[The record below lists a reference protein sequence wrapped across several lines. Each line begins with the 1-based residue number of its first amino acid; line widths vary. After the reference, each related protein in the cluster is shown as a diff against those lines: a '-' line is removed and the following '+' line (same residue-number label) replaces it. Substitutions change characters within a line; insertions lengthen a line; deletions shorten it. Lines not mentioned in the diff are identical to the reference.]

1 MLFRAR
7 VPGGR
12 SRGAFRAR
20 RGCPEAA
27 RPRHAGAGARRREP
41 RPDDCD
47 LMTATRS
54 LDPALLDA
62 VDVFTGLDA
71 KGRERALAAAQWT
84 KLTAG
89 QQAFRSEER
98 RVGKKGVVTLRS
110 RWSAYPQKKK
120 KPTNKR

>member
-71 KGRERALAAAQWT
+71 KGRERALAAAQWP

-89 QQAFRSEER
+89 QQAFQQDEEAESFFVLAGGPPHAPHLHPPR
-98 RVGKKGVVTLRS
+98 
-110 RWSAYPQKKK
+110 
-120 KPTNKR
+120 

>member
-1 MLFRAR
+1 MKRRPPRSTRTDTLFPYTSLFR
-7 VPGGR
+7 
-12 SRGAFRAR
+12 S
-20 RGCPEAA
+20 PEAA

-89 QQAFRSEER
+89 QQAFQQDEEADSFFVLA
-98 RVGKKGVVTLRS
+98 VGRLKEIGRAHV
-110 RWSAYPQKKK
+110 
-120 KPTNKR
+120 